1 MRIATVIHRTG
12 LRTIQ
17 AGLLALAVGG
27 AMAQAPDQDAAPA
40 APPPPR
46 PLLLLLQPAPFNHP
60 DKAGAGIGVVDVTL
74 KVPDVQVGADTALL
88 QLPLAVEQGE
98 TVAVT
103 LKELTVRDSHGNVP
117 LATRDVR
124 GPDGKLREWTSPR
137 EVQGDLV
144 VHYQAPVEPPPPKRR
159 AAAPPDATPGPMLPP
174 PATSALRVER
184 GGLAVAGNA
193 LVLLPPDGRQY
204 PVSVR
209 WDLSKLGDDASAS
222 SSAGDGDVLLPTGA
236 PSRLWSTTFTIALPK
251 RASN

>member
-17 AGLLALAVGG
+17 AGLLALAAGG
-27 AMAQAPDQDAAPA
+27 AMAQAPDQDAAAA
-40 APPPPR
+40 APQPPR

-117 LATRDVR
+117 LATRDVQK
-124 GPDGKLREWTSPR
+124 GGAKVREWTSPR
-137 EVQGDLV
+137 EVNGDLV
-144 VHYQAPVEPPPPKRR
+144 VHYQAPVDQAPPKR
-159 AAAPPDATPGPMLPP
+159 APAPPPH
-174 PATSALRVER
+174 SLRTE
-184 GGLAVAGNA
+184 GGGFSGGGKLF
-193 LVLLPPDGRQY
+193 LLLPPGAR
-204 PVSVR
+204 PAPLALR
-209 WDLSKLGDDASAS
+209 WDLSKLGEGASATS
-222 SSAGDGDVLLPTGA
+222 DFGDGDVMLPLGS
-236 PSRLWSTTFTIALPK
+236 PERLWSATFSAGPAK
-251 RASN
+251 